1 MKTKR
6 ILIVD
11 DSEGLLYILEK
22 FFNKIGYKTTSA
34 DNGTDAIK
42 LAITR
47 NICLAIV
54 DIGLPDM
61 SGLKVIE
68 KIKNSIP
75 QLPII
80 AISKPKDLKDEI
92 SIYRKGVN
100 LFHKKPIS
108 FKLLEAQVK
117 NLVPKCRDKTIY
129 IKDILIDIEKG
140 IIKKDNSTISLTNA
154 ERKCLQYLIESNGYP
169 CTRSN
174 ILKRL
179 TINSHDKT
187 EHSVDTLI
195 SRLRKKLKKTTNE
208 SLIETVNGIGYRISI
223 PGEV

>member
-6 ILIVD
+6 ILIID
-11 DSEGLLYILEK
+11 DSEGLVYILEK
-22 FFNKIGYKTTSA
+22 FFNKIGYKSVSA
-34 DNGTDAIK
+34 HNGTDGIK
-42 LAITR
+42 LALAK

-54 DIGLPDM
+54 DIGLPDI

-68 KIKNSIP
+68 RIKNVIP
-75 QLPII
+75 ELPII

-100 LFHKKPIS
+100 LLHKKPIS

-117 NLVPKCRDKTIY
+117 NLIPKCENKTICM
-129 IKDILIDIEKG
+129 KDVLIDVEKG
-140 IIKKDNSTISLTNA
+140 VVTKNDSAISLTKA
-154 ERKCLQYLIESNGYP
+154 ERKCLQYLIDSNGYP
-169 CTRSN
+169 CTRTN

-195 SRLRKKLKKTTNE
+195 SRLRKKLKKTTNDN
-208 SLIETVNGIGYRISI
+208 LIETVSGVGYRISI
-223 PGEV
+223 PREI